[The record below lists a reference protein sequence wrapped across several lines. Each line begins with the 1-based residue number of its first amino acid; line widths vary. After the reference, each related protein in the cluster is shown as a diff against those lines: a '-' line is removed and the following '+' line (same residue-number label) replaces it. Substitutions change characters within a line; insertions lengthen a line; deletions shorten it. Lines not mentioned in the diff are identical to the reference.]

1 MLKKFVPYAKEYK
14 WHFILAP
21 ILTATDTVAEV
32 ILPLLMSIIVNN
44 GVMKQDIPYIIK
56 MGLLMVLTAVIAM
69 VTAIGGAYFASMAA
83 VGMGAN
89 LRLGMFDKVQK
100 FSFANIDTFSTGSL
114 VTRLTNDITSVQNV
128 TMMGLR
134 MAMRAPVMLI
144 AAFVMATQLDSQLA
158 LVYLISIPVLAIAL
172 GIIMMNG
179 FPRFE
184 VLQKMYD
191 RVNSNIRENAT
202 NVRVVKSFVREEHEK
217 EKFEDSNMK
226 LMNAGWRAMHLII
239 MDMPIMTLVMNVTT
253 IAVVWIGGNKIMDG
267 RMDVANL
274 MAFIT
279 YTFQILMS
287 LMMMSMIFIFGSR
300 AVICARRVVAVLDE
314 EVDLTSSEE
323 SIINNYKVESGRV
336 EFKNVFFRYKD
347 GGGDV
352 LKDVSFT
359 IESGETVAVIGATGS
374 AKTSLVQLIPRL
386 YDVTGGEVLV
396 DGRNVKEY
404 TLEHIRD
411 AVSMVLQ
418 KNVLFSGTIKENLL
432 WGDEHATDEEII
444 EAAKAAQAHDFIMAT
459 KDGYDTYLEQG
470 GVNVSGG
477 QKQRLCIARALLKK
491 PKILILDDS
500 TSAVDTATEA
510 KIRETF
516 NTSLKDATKII
527 IAQRITSVMDADKII
542 IIDNGQI
549 VGIGNHEQLLAN
561 NEEYQEIYYSQ
572 KDREVGA

>member
-1 MLKKFVPYAKEYK
+1 MLKKFIPYGKDYK
-14 WHFILAP
+14 WYFLGAP
-21 ILTATDTVAEV
+21 LLTATDTVAEV

-56 MGLLMVLTAVIAM
+56 MGLLMVLTACIAM
-69 VTAIGGAYFASMAA
+69 ASAIGGAYCASRAA

-89 LRLGMFDKVQK
+89 LRQGMFDKVQK

-114 VTRLTNDITSVQNV
+114 VTRLTNDITHVQNV

-144 AAFVMATQLDSQLA
+144 AAFIMATQLDAQLSV
-158 LVYLISIPVLAIAL
+158 VYLISIPVLAVAL
-172 GIIMMNG
+172 TIIMLNG

-191 RVNSNIRENAT
+191 RLNSNVRENAT

-217 EKFEDSNMK
+217 EKFEKSNQD
-226 LMNAGWRAMHLII
+226 LMQAGWRAMHLII

-267 RMDVANL
+267 RMEVANL

-287 LMMMSMIFIFGSR
+287 LMMLSMVFIFGSR
-300 AVICARRVVAVLDE
+300 AVISARRVAAVLGE
-314 EVDLTSSEE
+314 EVDLTSSEA
-323 SIINNYKVESGRV
+323 SIINNYQVQSGRV
-336 EFKNVFFRYKD
+336 EFKNVSFHYKD

-352 LKDVSFT
+352 LNNVSFT
-359 IESGETVAVIGATGS
+359 IESGETVALIGATGS

-386 YDVTGGEVLV
+386 YDATDGEVLV

-432 WGDEHATDEEII
+432 WGDENATDEEII
-444 EAAKAAQAHDFIMAT
+444 AAAKAAQAHDFIMAT

-527 IAQRITSVMDADKII
+527 IAQRITSIMDADKII

-549 VGIGNHEQLLAN
+549 VGMGNHAELLAN

>member
-69 VTAIGGAYFASMAA
+69 VTAIGGAYFASRAA

-89 LRLGMFDKVQK
+89 LRQGMFDKVQK

-158 LVYLISIPVLAIAL
+158 LVYLISIPVLAVAL

-202 NVRVVKSFVREEHEK
+202 NVRVVKSFVREEYEK

-549 VGIGNHEQLLAN
+549 VGIGNHEQLLAS